1 MRQIK
6 ITKQITVREN
16 QSIEKYLAEIN
27 KIDMVTP
34 EEEVILAR
42 KIRED
47 KDQEAQTKLVQ
58 ANLRFVV
65 SVAKQFQNNGM
76 NLSDLINEGNIGL
89 VKAAQKFDE
98 TRGFKF
104 ISYAVW
110 WIRQAIIAA
119 ISNNTRHIRIP
130 QNKIN
135 EQNKIRQFV
144 QKFEQT
150 GERLPTDDEI
160 AEALDLSLADIGVL
174 RERSRT
180 PYSLDSPVP
189 GAEEGTLLEV
199 LANSDAEL
207 DDNLISES
215 FSHDI
220 SEIFKV
226 LNQRE
231 RDVLRFYYGIGLN
244 KQYNFEEIG
253 ENLSI
258 TRERSRQIK
267 NTAIRKL
274 QRSAKT
280 KVLRQYLGK

>member
-47 KDQEAQTKLVQ
+47 NDAEAQSKLVK

-160 AEALDLSLADIGVL
+160 AEALDLSLSDIEVL
-174 RERSRT
+174 RERSKT

-199 LANSDAEL
+199 LANSDASL
-207 DDNLISES
+207 DESLISES
-215 FSHDI
+215 FSYDI
-220 SEIFKV
+220 QETFKV

-231 RDVLRFYYGIGLN
+231 RDVLRYYYGIGLG

-253 ENLSI
+253 EILSI

-280 KVLRQYLGK
+280 KVLKQYLGN

>member
-16 QSIEKYLAEIN
+16 QSIEKYLSEIN
-27 KIDMVTP
+27 KIDLITP
-34 EEEVILAR
+34 EEEVLLAQR
-42 KIRED
+42 IRED
-47 KDQEAQTKLVQ
+47 KDQEALNKLVK

-76 NLSDLINEGNIGL
+76 TLSDLINEGNIGL
-89 VKAAQKFDE
+89 LKAAQKFDE

-110 WIRQAIIAA
+110 WIRQAIIAS
-119 ISNNTRHIRIP
+119 ISNNTRQIRIP

-150 GERLPTDDEI
+150 GQRPPTPDEI
-160 AEALDLSLADIGVL
+160 SEALDISVDDVEVL
-174 RERSRT
+174 RVNNGS

-199 LANSDAEL
+199 LPNREPSLDSEL
-207 DDNLISES
+207 QKES

-220 SEIFKV
+220 KDTFKA
-226 LNQRE
+226 LNTRE
-231 RDVLRFYYGIGLN
+231 RDVLVYYYGIDLA

-253 ENLSI
+253 ELLSI
-258 TRERSRQIK
+258 TRERARQIK

-274 QRSAKT
+274 QRSSKT
-280 KVLRQYLGK
+280 KVLKQYLG

>member
-27 KIDMVTP
+27 KIDLISP
-34 EEEVILAR
+34 QEEVELAQR
-42 KIRED
+42 IRED
-47 KDQEAQTKLVQ
+47 NDKEAESKLVQ

-76 NLSDLINEGNIGL
+76 HLSDLINEGNIGL

-110 WIRQAIIAA
+110 WIRQAIIAS
-119 ISNNTRHIRIP
+119 ISNNTRQIRIP

-135 EQNKIRQFV
+135 EQNKIKKFV
-144 QKFEQT
+144 QTFEQV

-160 AEALDLSLADIGVL
+160 ADALDLSVTDVEVL
-174 RERSRT
+174 RANSKS
-180 PYSLDSPVP
+180 PYSLNSPLP
-189 GAEEGTLLEV
+189 GAEESSLLEV
-199 LANSDAEL
+199 LGNGEDVVG
-207 DDNLISES
+207 DQIRKQS

-220 SEIFKV
+220 KDTFRV
-226 LNQRE
+226 LNSRE
-231 RDVLRFYYGIGLN
+231 RDVLEFYYGIDMP
-244 KQYNFEEIG
+244 KQHNFEEIG
-253 ENLSI
+253 ELLMI
-258 TRERSRQIK
+258 TRERARQIK
-267 NTAIRKL
+267 NTAIKKL
-274 QRSAKT
+274 QRSSKT
-280 KVLRQYLGK
+280 KVLKQYLG

>member
-27 KIDMVTP
+27 KIDLITP
-34 EEEVILAR
+34 EEEVILAQ

-47 KDQEAQTKLVQ
+47 KDHEALNKLVQ

-76 NLSDLINEGNIGL
+76 TLSDLINEGNIGL

-110 WIRQAIIAA
+110 WIRQAIIAS
-119 ISNNTRHIRIP
+119 ISNNTRQIRIP

-144 QKFEQT
+144 QKFEQD
-150 GERLPTDDEI
+150 GQRLPTDSEI
-160 AEALDLSLADIGVL
+160 ADALDLTEGDVQTL
-174 RERSRT
+174 RVNSGN

-189 GAEEGTLLEV
+189 GADEGTLLEV
-199 LANSDAEL
+199 ISNGDAPL
-207 DDNLISES
+207 DAGLQKES
-215 FSHDI
+215 FTQDI
-220 SEIFKV
+220 EDIFKV
-226 LNQRE
+226 LNDRE
-231 RDVLRFYYGIGLN
+231 RDVLNYYYGIGLS
-244 KQYNFEEIG
+244 KQHNFEEIG
-253 ENLSI
+253 ELLGI

-267 NTAIRKL
+267 NTAIKKL
-274 QRSAKT
+274 QRSSKT
-280 KVLRQYLGK
+280 KVLKQYLGS

>member
-16 QSIEKYLAEIN
+16 QAIEKYLAEIN
-27 KIDMVTP
+27 KIDLITP
-34 EEEVILAR
+34 EEEVTLAQR
-42 KIRED
+42 IRED
-47 KDQEAQTKLVQ
+47 NDQEALNRLVK

-76 NLSDLINEGNIGL
+76 TLSDLINEGNIGL

-110 WIRQAIIAA
+110 WIRQAIIAS
-119 ISNNTRHIRIP
+119 ISNNTRQIRIP

-144 QKFEQT
+144 QKFEQE
-150 GERLPTDDEI
+150 GERMPTDSEI
-160 AEALDLSLADIGVL
+160 ADALDLTEADVQVL
-174 RERSRT
+174 RVNNSG

-189 GAEEGTLLEV
+189 GAEEGSLLDV
-199 LANSDAEL
+199 LPNSDKML
-207 DDNLISES
+207 DSDLLKES

-220 SEIFKV
+220 NETFKV
-226 LNQRE
+226 LNTRE
-231 RDVLRFYYGIGLN
+231 RDVLIYYYGIGVS

-253 ENLSI
+253 EVLGI
-258 TRERSRQIK
+258 TRERARQIK
-267 NTAIRKL
+267 NAAIKKL
-274 QRSAKT
+274 QRSAKV
-280 KVLRQYLGK
+280 KSLKQYLG

>member
-47 KDQEAQTKLVQ
+47 KDEEAQSKLVK

-160 AEALDLSLADIGVL
+160 AEALDLSLADIEVL

-189 GAEEGTLLEV
+189 GADEGTLLEV
-199 LANSDAEL
+199 LANGDAAI
-207 DDNLISES
+207 DDSLVSES

-220 SEIFKV
+220 IETFKV

-231 RDVLRFYYGIGLN
+231 RDVLKHYYGIGLS

-253 ENLSI
+253 EILSI

-280 KVLRQYLGK
+280 KVLRQYLAR

>member
-16 QSIEKYLAEIN
+16 QSIEKYLSEIN
-27 KIDMVTP
+27 KIDLITP
-34 EEEVILAR
+34 EEEVLLAQR
-42 KIRED
+42 IRED
-47 KDQEAQTKLVQ
+47 KDQEALNKLVK

-76 NLSDLINEGNIGL
+76 TLSDLINEGNIGL
-89 VKAAQKFDE
+89 LKAAQKFDE

-110 WIRQAIIAA
+110 WIRQAIIAS
-119 ISNNTRHIRIP
+119 ISNNTRQIRIP

-144 QKFEQT
+144 QKFEQS
-150 GERLPTDDEI
+150 GQRPPTPDEI
-160 AEALDLSLADIGVL
+160 SEALDISLDDVEVL
-174 RERSRT
+174 RVNNGS

-199 LANSDAEL
+199 LPNNEPLLDSEL
-207 DDNLISES
+207 QKES

-220 SEIFKV
+220 KDTFRV
-226 LNQRE
+226 LNTRE
-231 RDVLRFYYGIGLN
+231 RDVLVYYYGIDVT

-253 ENLSI
+253 ELLGI
-258 TRERSRQIK
+258 TRERARQIK

-274 QRSAKT
+274 QRSSKT
-280 KVLRQYLGK
+280 KVLKQYLG

>member
-16 QSIEKYLAEIN
+16 QSIEKYLSEIN
-27 KIDMVTP
+27 KIDLITP
-34 EEEVILAR
+34 EEEVLLAQR
-42 KIRED
+42 IRED
-47 KDQEAQTKLVQ
+47 KDQEALNKLVK

-76 NLSDLINEGNIGL
+76 TLSDLINEGNIGL
-89 VKAAQKFDE
+89 LKAAQKFDE

-110 WIRQAIIAA
+110 WIRQAIIAS
-119 ISNNTRHIRIP
+119 ISNNTRQIRIP

-144 QKFEQT
+144 QKFEQS
-150 GERLPTDDEI
+150 GQRPPTPDEI
-160 AEALDLSLADIGVL
+160 SEALDISLDDVEVL
-174 RERSRT
+174 RVNNGS

-199 LANSDAEL
+199 LPNNEPLLDSEL
-207 DDNLISES
+207 QKES

-220 SEIFKV
+220 KDTFRV
-226 LNQRE
+226 LNTRE
-231 RDVLRFYYGIGLN
+231 RDVLVYYYGIDLT

-253 ENLSI
+253 ELLGI
-258 TRERSRQIK
+258 TRERARQIK

-274 QRSAKT
+274 QRSSKT
-280 KVLRQYLGK
+280 KVLKQYLG